1 MALVLD
7 DRVQETTTTTGTGTL
22 TLAGAVTGYQSFA
35 AIGNAN
41 TTYYC
46 ITDGTNWEVGLGTYT
61 SSGTTLARTTV
72 IESSNSNSLVNFPA
86 GSKNVFVTY
95 PASKSV
101 NLDASGNVP
110 IANNLFV
117 GTTTNLAS
125 ANGICTFWPNAN
137 VNTNTSTIGAAS
149 GTGYHWSFNRGSTG
163 GTEVGSIRSTA
174 TTSSYV
180 TTSDYRLKENI
191 EPMQNALVT
200 ISQLNPC
207 TYTWK
212 IDGSQGQG
220 FIAHELQAV
229 VPDAVSGEKDAVNE
243 DGSIRPQGVDTS
255 FVVAT
260 LVAAIQELS
269 AKVTALE
276 AQVEK

>member
-46 ITDGTNWEVGLGTYT
+46 ITDGTNWETGLGTYT
-61 SSGTTLARTTV
+61 ASGTTLSRTTV
-72 IESSNSNSLVNFPA
+72 FESSNAGSLVNFSA

-95 PASKSV
+95 PASKAIYKDADG
-101 NLDASGNVP
+101 NL
-110 IANNLFV
+110 LL
-117 GTTTNLAS
+117 GTTSNLAGT
-125 ANGICTFWPNAN
+125 NGICTFWPNAG
-137 VNTNTSTIGAAS
+137 VNTNTSTVGAAS
-149 GTGYHWSFNRGSTG
+149 GTGYHWAFNRGSTG
-163 GTEVGSIRSTA
+163 STEVGSIRSTA

-191 EPMQNALVT
+191 EPMQNALATV
-200 ISQLNPC
+200 SQLKPC

-212 IDGSQGQG
+212 MDGSQGQG

-229 VPDAVSGEKDAVNE
+229 VPDAVSGEKDAVND
-243 DGSIRPQGVDTS
+243 DGSIKPQGIDTS

-276 AQVEK
+276 AQVEM